1 MSLPDYALSSALFD
15 NTTPL
20 DQAARAMQAV
30 GFRQV
35 EIFGQ
40 PDHLCHCLDDPE
52 ATRRTL
58 EDHGIAVVSVHS
70 PVEGWDNDAWDD
82 EARLASVAA
91 GAQSL
96 RQAALL
102 GASVVV
108 IHPNTR
114 SHPFG
119 QENWRRNWCN
129 TRDSL
134 TRLAEVASEVGV
146 SMALENMPDR
156 GDGERGTRPGVR
168 VDDLLAMIAGLGD
181 QVGILLDVGHCNIS
195 DTDPGAEALRS
206 GQKLLELHLQDNEG
220 IPGEDQHLMPGLG
233 TIDWDSLLDTLDGA
247 GYAGL
252 LTFEAGRPEPK
263 DELLQ
268 RLGALRSAWNG
279 RTRGEMQ

>member
-15 NTTPL
+15 NDTPL
-20 DQAARAMQAV
+20 AQAARAMQAT

-35 EIFGQ
+35 ELFGQ
-40 PDHLCHCLDDPE
+40 PDHLCRCLNDPE

-91 GAQSL
+91 CAQSL

-102 GASVVV
+102 GASLVV

-119 QENWRRNWCN
+119 QENWRRNWSN

-134 TRLAEVASEVGV
+134 ARLTEIAAEVDVR
-146 SMALENMPDR
+146 MALENMPDR

-168 VDDLLAMIAGLGD
+168 VDDLLGMIAGLGGLA
-181 QVGILLDVGHCNIS
+181 GILLDVGHCNIS
-195 DTDPGAEALRS
+195 DTDPSDEALRA
-206 GQKLLELHLQDNEG
+206 GPKLLELHLQDNEG
-220 IPGEDQHLMPGLG
+220 IPGEDQHLLPGLG
-233 TIDWDSLLDTLDGA
+233 TIDWDSLLDTLDSA

-279 RTRGEMQ
+279 RTRGETP

>member
-1 MSLPDYALSSALFD
+1 MTLSDFVLSSALFD
-15 NTTPL
+15 NDTPL
-20 DQAARAMQAV
+20 DQAARAMQAA
-30 GFRQV
+30 GFRQI
-35 EIFGQ
+35 ELFGQ
-40 PDHLCHCLDDPE
+40 PDHLCRCLDDPE

-91 GAQSL
+91 CAQSL

-102 GASVVV
+102 GASLVV

-119 QENWRRNWCN
+119 RENWDRNWSH

-134 TRLAEVASEVGV
+134 YRLAETAEEVQL

-168 VDDLLAMIAGLGD
+168 VADLLEMIAGLGER
-181 QVGILLDVGHCNIS
+181 VGILLDVGHCNIS
-195 DTDPGAEALRS
+195 DTDPSDEALLA
-206 GQKLLELHLQDNEG
+206 GPKLLELHLQDNEG
-220 IPGEDQHLMPGLG
+220 IPGKDQHLLPGLG
-233 TIDWDSLLDTLDGA
+233 TIDWGRLLNTLDTSE
-247 GYAGL
+247 YAGL

-263 DELLQ
+263 DELLR
-268 RLGALRSAWNG
+268 RLGSLRTEWRA
-279 RTRGEMQ
+279 RTRGEHA